1 MIKSIKIRNVATF
14 NYEGVTI
21 DNLQKVNVIYGS
33 NGTGKST
40 ISKVLDNPMSIPDCK
55 VEWED
60 GTPLQIMAYNKEFKE
75 ANFQEHLKGIFTL
88 GKATKEEMEELSQMR
103 VDLKQIVNEGKG
115 YKAQIDNQ
123 QEEIKKEGDSLKDY
137 LWKYVYK
144 EYEEFSS
151 AMSGS
156 RQKESFKKK
165 ILDTYAVYA
174 EENVTYDELKNK
186 YKTLFGETLIAQPQI
201 TVGDYSNVDELENNV
216 IWNKVI
222 VGKQNVDIAALI
234 QRLGISDWVSQG
246 QKYITKDSNVCPFCQ
261 QHTITKDFKAK
272 LDSFFDEEYKINIR
286 QIESMIQAYQNA
298 TNAMI
303 DDLQHI
309 VGMQKIAS
317 KTFLEV
323 ELVES
328 KLLAL
333 RSMVKSNIDIMIQ
346 KKKEPSQ
353 KANISMTKDIFV
365 AILQAVQ
372 KANEEIVKYNKLVS
386 NVEKEKSDISNSIW
400 MFLTKNAK
408 GKIEEFNQKIVG
420 CNKAIENLGK
430 KKDVALAKYR
440 ELEAKIKTRE
450 TNVTSVKPTVDEIN
464 KLLKGLGFTNFS
476 IQEASDAPNYYQ
488 IVRENGEVANNSLSE
503 GEVTFVTF
511 LYYRQLVKGSFSRDS
526 VSNNR
531 VLVID
536 DPVSS
541 LDSSVLFVVSTLVRD
556 MFAEAYEGNGPIKQ
570 VILLTHNVY
579 FQKEVAFKGNHCS
592 WKDTIAHYVL
602 RKKDNISSIQ
612 AYGKRNP
619 IKSSYEL
626 MWNELKNMKLHSCI
640 VVQNVMRRIIENYFH
655 YFGGMSNDVI
665 LDKFT
670 NHEERQ
676 ICRSLLTW
684 VNDGS
689 HTLPED
695 LYVEKSED
703 YLVKQMDV
711 FKKIFYAMGQSQHYE
726 MMMGQEV
733 LEDESC
739 VIE

>member
-1 MIKSIKIRNVATF
+1 
-14 NYEGVTI
+14 
-21 DNLQKVNVIYGS
+21 
-33 NGTGKST
+33 
-40 ISKVLDNPMSIPDCK
+40 
-55 VEWED
+55 
-60 GTPLQIMAYNKEFKE
+60 
-75 ANFQEHLKGIFTL
+75 
-88 GKATKEEMEELSQMR
+88 
-103 VDLKQIVNEGKG
+103 
-115 YKAQIDNQ
+115 
-123 QEEIKKEGDSLKDY
+123 
-137 LWKYVYK
+137 
-144 EYEEFSS
+144 
-151 AMSGS
+151 
-156 RQKESFKKK
+156 
-165 ILDTYAVYA
+165 
-174 EENVTYDELKNK
+174 
-186 YKTLFGETLIAQPQI
+186 
-201 TVGDYSNVDELENNV
+201 
-216 IWNKVI
+216 
-222 VGKQNVDIAALI
+222 
-234 QRLGISDWVSQG
+234 
-246 QKYITKDSNVCPFCQ
+246 
-261 QHTITKDFKAK
+261 
-272 LDSFFDEEYKINIR
+272 
-286 QIESMIQAYQNA
+286 
-298 TNAMI
+298 
-303 DDLQHI
+303 
-309 VGMQKIAS
+309 
-317 KTFLEV
+317 
-323 ELVES
+323 LVES

-695 LYVEKSED
+695 LYVEQSED